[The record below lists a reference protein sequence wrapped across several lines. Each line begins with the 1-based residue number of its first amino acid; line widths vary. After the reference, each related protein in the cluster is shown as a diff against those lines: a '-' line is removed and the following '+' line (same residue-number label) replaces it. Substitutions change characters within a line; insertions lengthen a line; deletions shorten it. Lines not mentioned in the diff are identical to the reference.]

1 MTTKGNWH
9 QVLRILLWLS
19 CSSNI
24 WPNWIPSIFLF
35 ENSFPLS
42 SVHLVYLVSDVD
54 PYEMGEFVSSVRIPS
69 QSDSWFSMIEGHLQF
84 LSWVRHI
91 HNVFQISMSRPKL
104 LAYMQL
110 RPRKILFN
118 RVKDFWLVLGCQ
130 YIAILIF
137 EPSFVSL
144 THLRRVWKFESRGFL
159 ATVRFELVSYTWNLN
174 YHNQNSE
181 DLRKF
186 HQFHEPS
193 GNMHLVSWLYQIHV
207 FCETPHELATLC
219 TKQ

>member
-110 RPRKILFN
+110 RPRKILFIQSEG
-118 RVKDFWLVLGCQ
+118 FL
-130 YIAILIF
+130 IATRMPIYCDIDLWTKFCITN
-137 EPSFVSL
+137 SSKKGL
-144 THLRRVWKFESRGFL
+144 KVWKQRISC
-159 ATVRFELVSYTWNLN
+159 
-174 YHNQNSE
+174 Q
-181 DLRKF
+181 
-186 HQFHEPS
+186 
-193 GNMHLVSWLYQIHV
+193 
-207 FCETPHELATLC
+207 C
-219 TKQ
+219 